1 MKGETTFDLEH
12 LERKIA
18 TVFTPADDGSC
29 ISTMVDVLCRILH
42 EEKVLPNLRAIQQ
55 MDYLDIGTGSLSG
68 AMCRVRLADTSFS
81 LCVCLGRGYLLHAQ
95 EDQGARARR
104 TSKRVGRDY
113 PPAL

>member
-18 TVFTPADDGSC
+18 SVFTPAGDGSC

-42 EEKVLPNLRAIQQ
+42 EEKVLPNLRAIQR
-55 MDYLDIGTGSLSG
+55 MDYLDIGTAPS
-68 AMCRVRLADTSFS
+68 RVCAAYGWLTQASH
-81 LCVCLGRGYLLHAQ
+81 CLGRGHLLHAQ
-95 EDQGARARR
+95 EDQGARARCA
-104 TSKRVGRDY
+104 SKRVGRDY